1 MLYQDMPLAKLLLFL
16 LVLEEVG
23 EKLQRKYQF
32 SVFNC
37 IFIFLFEL
45 NLINICY
52 STSFSGRIYWL
63 SSNRLTD

>member
-32 SVFNC
+32 SVFNY
-37 IFIFLFEL
+37 IFILLFEL

-52 STSFSGRIYWL
+52 STSFRGRI
-63 SSNRLTD
+63 